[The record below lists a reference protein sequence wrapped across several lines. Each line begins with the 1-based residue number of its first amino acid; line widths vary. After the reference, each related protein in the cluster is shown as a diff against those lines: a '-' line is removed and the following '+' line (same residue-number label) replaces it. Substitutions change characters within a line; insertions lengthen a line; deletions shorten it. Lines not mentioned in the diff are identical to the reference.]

1 MAKKRIAPASLPM
14 LGLLAIPV
22 VQAETKEALAIPATS
37 VTSAYEQQSYK
48 ATESRS
54 ALKIDAPLRDIPQTV
69 NVVPE
74 SVIKDKGAQSLEDV
88 LKNVPGVG
96 LSNGDGQR
104 DQVTIRGFS
113 AIGDMFIDGMRDDA
127 LYFRDLS
134 NIERVEV
141 IKGPA
146 AVLYGRGSSGGLINS
161 VSKKPGFDPKQEVG
175 VTFDSEGKRRTQF
188 DTGWADQQQRDKAFR
203 ITGAY
208 EDSDTFRDDGYID
221 RKAIA
226 PSAYFRLSDDLEL
239 NLGATYLYDKR
250 LIDFGIPG
258 QLAAYQPAAA
268 SLPASAVGNRPVNVD
283 RDKRFGSGDPDQDYA
298 RSEVFSFT
306 ASVDYRI
313 NDDLTLT
320 NATRY
325 YHYDLDRNNT
335 LASSSTDPD
344 DPIRGTKN
352 RFTVGPNGELLV
364 RLNRGNVARDEF
376 GMFNQT
382 DLKQQLQLAGMQHNL
397 LYGVELGFQDK
408 HQRVFSQNNVA
419 EVPVFSD
426 ALVPVPEHAK
436 SLSSKGTNYQETAG
450 FYVQDM
456 IELTSQWKALLGVRY
471 DIFGQEYRD
480 DVAPTAKDP
489 HKDLDRTDKT
499 WSPRA
504 GLVYQPDQI
513 QSYYVSVSRSYQ
525 PSGEVFAVSAINQNL
540 EPEET
545 TNYEV
550 GAKWDLLDN
559 RLSVTAAVFRL
570 ERTNMKTADPSNP
583 ALTILAGEQR
593 TDGFEATFSGQITD
607 KWNVYGGYAYLDAEI
622 TKSNS
627 KTNGVANE
635 GQTPTLT
642 PRNSAN
648 LWVVRSLTPEWR
660 IGAGANY
667 VDDQFTSLE
676 NNVVMPGYTT
686 YDAALFYNVPQWDM
700 ALRLKNVFDKDYYA
714 SAHGSVD
721 LITPGAPRTLELSAN
736 YRF

>member
-335 LASSSTDPD
+335 LADSSA
-344 DPIRGTKN
+344 N
-352 RFTVGPNGELLV
+352 RFVTAPNGELLV
-364 RLNRGNVARDEF
+364 KLNRGNVARDEY
-376 GMFNQT
+376 GVFNQT
-382 DLKQQLQLAGMQHNL
+382 DLKQQLQLAGMQHSL
-397 LYGVELGFQDK
+397 LYGVEVGYQDK
-408 HQRVFSQNNVA
+408 SQRTFNQNNVA
-419 EVPVFSD
+419 QVPVFRD
-426 ALVPVPEHAK
+426 ALVPVPEHANT
-436 SLSSKGTNYQETAG
+436 LSAKGTNYQETAG

-471 DIFGQEYRD
+471 DIFGQEFD
-480 DVAPTAKDP
+480 DKRVQNV
-489 HKDLDRTDKT
+489 DLDRTDKT

-525 PSGEVFAVSAINQNL
+525 PSAEVFQLSPANENL

-570 ERTNMKTADPSNP
+570 ERTNMKTTDPTNP

-667 VDDQFTSLE
+667 VDDQFTSLD

>member
-1 MAKKRIAPASLPM
+1 M
-14 LGLLAIPV
+14 LGLLVIPA
-22 VQAETKEALAIPATS
+22 VQAETGEALAIPATS

-54 ALKIDAPLRDIPQTV
+54 GLKIDAPLRDIPQTV

-74 SVIKDKGAQSLEDV
+74 SVIKDQGAQSMEDV
-88 LKNVPGVG
+88 LKNVPGIG

-113 AIGDMFIDGMRDDA
+113 AIGDMFVDGIRDDA

-134 NIERVEV
+134 NVERVEV

-161 VSKKPGFDPKQEVG
+161 VSKKPGFDPKRELG
-175 VTFDSEGKRRTQF
+175 VSFDSEGKRRTQF
-188 DTGWADQQQRDKAFR
+188 DAGWGDQQQRDKAFR
-203 ITGAY
+203 VTGAF

-226 PSAYFRLSDDLEL
+226 PSAFFKLSDDLEL

-250 LIDFGIPG
+250 LIDFGIPALG
-258 QLAAYQPAAA
+258 D
-268 SLPASAVGNRPVNVD
+268 RPVHVD
-283 RDKRFGSGDPDQDYA
+283 REKRFGSGDADQDYA

-306 ASVDYRI
+306 AGLDYRI
-313 NDDLTLT
+313 NDELTLSNT
-320 NATRY
+320 TRY

-335 LASSSTDPD
+335 LADSSPT
-344 DPIRGTKN
+344 
-352 RFTVGPNGELLV
+352 RFVTAPNGELLV
-364 RLNRGNVARDEF
+364 KLNRGNVARDEY
-376 GMFNQT
+376 GVFNQT
-382 DLKQQLQLAGMQHNL
+382 ELKQQAQLAGMQHSL
-397 LYGVELGFQDK
+397 LYGVELGHQDK
-408 HQRVFSQNNVA
+408 YQRVFSQNNVA
-419 EVPVFSD
+419 QVPVYRD
-426 ALVPVPEHAK
+426 ALVPVPEHA
-436 SLSSKGTNYQETAG
+436 SNLSSKGTNFQDTAG
-450 FYVQDM
+450 FYVQDL

-471 DIFGQEYRD
+471 DIFGQEYD
-480 DVAPTAKDP
+480 DDRLANV
-489 HKDLDRTDKT
+489 DLDRTDKT

-504 GLVYQPDQI
+504 GLVFQPDQI
-513 QSYYVSVSRSYQ
+513 QSYFASVSRGYQ
-525 PSGEVFAVSAINQNL
+525 PSGEVFALAPSNQHL

-559 RLSVTAAVFRL
+559 RLSFTAAVFRL
-570 ERTNMKTADPSNP
+570 ERTNMKTTDPTTN
-583 ALTILAGEQR
+583 LTVLAGEQR
-593 TDGFEATFSGQITD
+593 TDGFEATFSGQITE

-622 TKSNS
+622 TKSTN
-627 KTNGVANE
+627 KTNGVPNE
-635 GQTPTLT
+635 GQVPTLT

-660 IGAGANY
+660 LGMGANY
-667 VDDQFTSLE
+667 VDDRYTALD
-676 NNVVMPGYTT
+676 NKVVMPSYTT
-686 YDAALFYNVPQWDM
+686 FDAALLYNLPQWDM
-700 ALRLKNVFDKDYYA
+700 ALRLHNAFDRDYYA

-721 LITPGAPRTLELSAN
+721 LITPGAPRTLEVSAN

>member
-1 MAKKRIAPASLPM
+1 MAKKRIAPVSLPM

-298 RSEVFSFT
+298 RSEVFSFN

-335 LASSSTDPD
+335 LADSSA
-344 DPIRGTKN
+344 N
-352 RFTVGPNGELLV
+352 RFVTAPNGELLV
-364 RLNRGNVARDEF
+364 KLNRGNVARDEY
-376 GMFNQT
+376 GVFNQT
-382 DLKQQLQLAGMQHNL
+382 DLKQQLQLAGMQHSL
-397 LYGVELGFQDK
+397 LYGVEVGYQDK
-408 HQRVFSQNNVA
+408 SQRTFNQNNVA
-419 EVPVFSD
+419 QVPVFRD
-426 ALVPVPEHAK
+426 ALVPVPEHANA
-436 SLSSKGTNYQETAG
+436 LSAKGTNYQETAG

-471 DIFGQEYRD
+471 DIFGQEFD
-480 DVAPTAKDP
+480 DKRVQNV
-489 HKDLDRTDKT
+489 DLDRTDKT

-525 PSGEVFAVSAINQNL
+525 PSAEVFQLSPANENL

-570 ERTNMKTADPSNP
+570 ERTNMKTTDPTNP

-660 IGAGANY
+660 IGVGANY

-676 NNVVMPGYTT
+676 NNVVMPSYTT

>member
-1 MAKKRIAPASLPM
+1 
-14 LGLLAIPV
+14 
-22 VQAETKEALAIPATS
+22 
-37 VTSAYEQQSYK
+37 
-48 ATESRS
+48 
-54 ALKIDAPLRDIPQTV
+54 
-69 NVVPE
+69 
-74 SVIKDKGAQSLEDV
+74 
-88 LKNVPGVG
+88 
-96 LSNGDGQR
+96 
-104 DQVTIRGFS
+104 
-113 AIGDMFIDGMRDDA
+113 MFIDGMRDDA

-161 VSKKPGFDPKQEVG
+161 VSKKPGFDPKHEVG
-175 VTFDSEGKRRTQF
+175 VSFDSEGKRRTQF
-188 DTGWADQQQRDKAFR
+188 DAGWADEQQRDKAFR
-203 ITGAY
+203 VTGAY

-268 SLPASAVGNRPVNVD
+268 NLPASAVGNRPVKVD
-283 RDKRFGSGDPDQDYA
+283 REKRFGSGDEDQDYA

-306 ASVDYRI
+306 ASLDYRI

-335 LASSSTDPD
+335 LADSSPT
-344 DPIRGTKN
+344 
-352 RFTVGPNGELLV
+352 RFVTAPNGELLV
-364 RLNRGNVARDEF
+364 KLNRGNVARDEY
-376 GMFNQT
+376 GVFNQT

-397 LYGVELGFQDK
+397 LYGMELGYQDK
-408 HQRVFSQNNVA
+408 YQRTFNQNNVA
-419 EVPVFSD
+419 QVPVYSD
-426 ALVPVPEHAK
+426 GLVPVPEHANN
-436 SLSSKGTNYQETAG
+436 LSAKGTNYQETAG
-450 FYVQDM
+450 FYVQDL

-471 DIFGQEYRD
+471 DIFGQEFD
-480 DVAPTAKDP
+480 DRRVQNV
-489 HKDLDRTDKT
+489 DLDRTDKT

-525 PSGEVFAVSAINQNL
+525 PSAEVFQLSPATENL
-540 EPEET
+540 EPEKT

-550 GAKWDLLDN
+550 GAKWDLLDS
-559 RLSVTAAVFRL
+559 RLSVTAAIFRL
-570 ERTNMKTADPSNP
+570 ERTNMKTTDPANP
-583 ALTILAGEQR
+583 SLTVLAGEQR
-593 TDGFEATFSGQITD
+593 TDGFEATFSGQLTD
-607 KWNVYGGYAYLDAEI
+607 KWQVYGGYAYLDAEI

-627 KTNGVANE
+627 KTNGVPNE

-648 LWVVRSLTPEWR
+648 LWLVRSLTPEWR
-660 IGAGANY
+660 LGMGANY
-667 VDDQFTSLE
+667 VDDQFTSLD
-676 NNVVMPGYTT
+676 NNVVMPSYTT

>member
-1 MAKKRIAPASLPM
+1 MRKTTRQIGISASRLPICQQHNNAKEHGLTIGRLNPICLSL
-14 LGLLAIPV
+14 LGLLVAPAV
-22 VQAETKEALAIPATS
+22 HAQSQSTLEIPATS
-37 VTSAYEQQSYK
+37 VTSAKEQESYK
-48 ATESRS
+48 ASESKS
-54 ALKIDAPLRDIPQTV
+54 AMKIDAPLRDIPQTV

-74 SVIKDKGAQSLEDV
+74 SVIKDQGAQSMEEV

-104 DQVTIRGFS
+104 DQITIRGFS
-113 AIGDMFIDGMRDDA
+113 AIGDQFIDGMRDDA

-161 VSKKPGFDPKQEVG
+161 VSKKPSFDPKQEVG
-175 VTFDSEGKRRTQF
+175 VSFDSEGKRRTQF
-188 DTGWADQQQRDKAFR
+188 DAGSADPQGDKAFR
-203 ITGAY
+203 VTGAY

-239 NLGATYLYDKR
+239 NVGATYLYDKR
-250 LIDFGIPG
+250 LIDFGIPARG
-258 QLAAYQPAAA
+258 D
-268 SLPASAVGNRPVNVD
+268 RPVDVD
-283 RDKRFGSGDPDQDYA
+283 SDKRFGSGDADQDYA

-306 ASVDYRI
+306 ASLDYRI

-325 YHYDLDRNNT
+325 YRYDLDRNNT
-335 LASSSTDPD
+335 LADSSAS
-344 DPIRGTKN
+344 
-352 RFTVGPNGELLV
+352 RFVTASNGELLV
-364 RLNRGNVARDEF
+364 KLNRGNVARDEY
-376 GMFNQT
+376 GLFNQT

-397 LYGVELGFQDK
+397 LYGVEVGYQDK
-408 HQRVFSQNNVA
+408 YQRVFSQNNVA
-419 EVPVFSD
+419 QVPVYRD
-426 ALVPVPEHAK
+426 ALVAVPEHA
-436 SLSSKGTNYQETAG
+436 STLSSKGTNFQETAG

-471 DIFGQEYRD
+471 DIFGQEYD
-480 DVAPTAKDP
+480 DDRAANV
-489 HKDLDRTDKT
+489 DLDRTDKT

-504 GLVYQPDQI
+504 GLVFQPDQV

-525 PSGEVFAVSAINQNL
+525 PSGEVFALSTAAQHL

-545 TNYEV
+545 TNYEL

-559 RLSVTAAVFRL
+559 RLSVTAAIFRL
-570 ERTNMKTADPSNP
+570 ERTNIKAVDPTTN
-583 ALTILAGEQR
+583 LTVLAGEQR
-593 TDGFEATFSGQITD
+593 TDGFEATFSGQLTD
-607 KWNVYGGYAYLDAEI
+607 KWQVYGGYAYLDAEI
-622 TKSNS
+622 TESPA

-642 PRNSAN
+642 PQNTAN
-648 LWVVRSLTPEWR
+648 LWVVRSLTPGWR
-660 IGAGANY
+660 VGAGANY
-667 VDDQFTSLE
+667 VDERFTSLD
-676 NNVVMPGYTT
+676 NKVVMPSYTT
-686 YDAALFYNVPQWDM
+686 YDAALFYAEPQWDM